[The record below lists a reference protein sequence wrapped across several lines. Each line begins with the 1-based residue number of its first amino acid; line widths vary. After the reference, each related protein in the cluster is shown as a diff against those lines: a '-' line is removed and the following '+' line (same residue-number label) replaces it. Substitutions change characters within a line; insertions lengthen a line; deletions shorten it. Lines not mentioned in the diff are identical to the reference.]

1 MSNWIIVQKYKKAS
15 EWGKIKKLFKIT
27 KGQRMRYKWIIVHM
41 YKRSV
46 NEV

>member
-1 MSNWIIVQKYKKAS
+1 MSNWIIVEKYKKAS
-15 EWGKIKKLFKIT
+15 EWGIIKTLFKST
-27 KGQRMRYKWIIVHM
+27 KGQRMRYKWIIVQK